1 MNSSTTRN
9 IASLLEDAYIRSQW
23 DASSFQ
29 SLEIGLA
36 PSWLAEQNS
45 NKNNEKLEASDRG
58 KHEEILG

>member
-1 MNSSTTRN
+1 M
-9 IASLLEDAYIRSQW
+9 LEDAYIRSQW